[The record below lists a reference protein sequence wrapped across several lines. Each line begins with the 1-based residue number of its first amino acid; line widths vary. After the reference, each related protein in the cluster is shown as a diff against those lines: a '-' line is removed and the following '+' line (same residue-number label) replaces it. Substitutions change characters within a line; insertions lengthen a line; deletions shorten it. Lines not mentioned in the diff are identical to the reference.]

1 MEFLKNINFPE
12 GITPVDTL
20 LKAAPKHGQP
30 VVVVQ
35 QGETETTLEIPSGEE
50 MTLVEILAGGA
61 RSRFDVLLGERSRLN
76 HIRIAA
82 DGADTQYRALQHDS
96 STLELSTIILGGSS
110 ENTYTLDCH
119 QSTHTSLFGAAMPQ
133 GAEQVK
139 NHIRLHH
146 KKPLGQS
153 YQTFKYVADGES
165 RAVFD
170 GKIIVEKDAQK
181 IQAYQKNNNILL
193 SASARI
199 ETDPQLEIYADDV
212 RCSHGATIG
221 QLDQTAL
228 FYMRSR
234 GIPYQTA
241 RRMLI
246 RSFMDEALAG
256 IRIDWLNP
264 AIEKIISQRLG

>member
-1 MEFLKNINFPE
+1 MELLKNIDFPD
-12 GITPVDTL
+12 GIAPVDTL
-20 LKAAPKHGQP
+20 LKAAPKDGQP
-30 VVVVQ
+30 VVLVQ
-35 QGETETTLEIPSGEE
+35 QGETETALEIPAGEE

-61 RSRFDVLLGERSRLN
+61 QSRFDVLLGEKSRLN
-76 HIRIAA
+76 HIRIVT
-82 DGADTQYRALQHDS
+82 DGADTQYRAVQHDS

-119 QSTHTSLFGAAMPQ
+119 QSTHTSLFGAAMPK
-133 GAEQVK
+133 GAEKVK

-153 YQTFKYVADGES
+153 YQTFKYVADGQS
-165 RAVFD
+165 KAVFD

-193 SASARI
+193 SSSARI

-256 IRIDWLNP
+256 IRIDWLNS

>member
-1 MEFLKNINFPE
+1 MEFLKNIDFPD
-12 GITPVDTL
+12 GIAPVDTL
-20 LKAAPKHGQP
+20 LKAAPKYGQP
-30 VVVVQ
+30 VVLVQ
-35 QGETETTLEIPSGEE
+35 QGETETALEIPAGEE

-61 RSRFDVLLGERSRLN
+61 QSRFDVLLGEKSRLN
-76 HIRIAA
+76 HIRIVAE
-82 DGADTQYRALQHDS
+82 GADTQYRAVQHDS
-96 STLELSTIILGGSS
+96 STLELSTIVLGRSS

-119 QSTHTSLFGAAMPQ
+119 QSTHTSLFGMAMPQ

-139 NHIRLHH
+139 NHIRLYH

-153 YQTFKYVADGES
+153 YQTFKYVADGQS
-165 RAVFD
+165 KAVFD
-170 GKIIVEKDAQK
+170 GKIIVEKNAQK

-256 IRIDWLNP
+256 VRIDWLNW

>member
-1 MEFLKNINFPE
+1 MEFLKNIDFPE

-20 LKAAPKHGQP
+20 LKAAPKYGQP
-30 VVVVQ
+30 VVLVQ
-35 QGETETTLEIPSGEE
+35 QGETETALEIPAGEE
-50 MTLVEILAGGA
+50 MILVEILSGGTQ
-61 RSRFDVLLGERSRLN
+61 SRFDVLLGEKSRLN

-82 DGADTQYRALQHDS
+82 DGADTQYRAVQHDS
-96 STLELSTIILGGSS
+96 STLELSTIILGGNSD
-110 ENTYTLDCH
+110 NTYTLDCR
-119 QSTHTSLFGAAMPQ
+119 QSTYTSLFGAAMPR
-133 GAEQVK
+133 GSEQVK

-241 RRMLI
+241 RRLLI

-264 AIEKIISQRLG
+264 AIEKIISERLG